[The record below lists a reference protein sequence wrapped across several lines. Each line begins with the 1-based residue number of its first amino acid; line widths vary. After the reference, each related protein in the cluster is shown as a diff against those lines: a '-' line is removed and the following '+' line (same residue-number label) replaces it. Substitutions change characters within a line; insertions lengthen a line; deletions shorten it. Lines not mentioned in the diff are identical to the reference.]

1 MTGEMA
7 IIWEVTLIVL
17 LFIGVGGVLAVPA
30 VADIRATVDDP
41 THPQRRVRR
50 Y

>member
-1 MTGEMA
+1 MA